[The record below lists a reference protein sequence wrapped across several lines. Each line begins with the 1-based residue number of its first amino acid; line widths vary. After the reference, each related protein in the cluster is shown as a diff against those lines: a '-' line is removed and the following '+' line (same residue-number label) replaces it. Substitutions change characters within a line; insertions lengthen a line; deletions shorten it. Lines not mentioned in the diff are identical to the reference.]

1 MFQRGFLNV
10 LFLCVIAGETWAQ
23 VAQKAQPLSQPDG
36 CLSMQQILRM
46 QQSDL
51 DATRLFLDAQGWNF
65 SGSSQDISYRHMD
78 RDLPY
83 HYISWQHRSSYARL
97 TLYYHPGKEQIVR
110 LEADEQCFRYLLAA
124 FRQADGKNSVGDNT
138 LTTVFKVQNLQVE
151 FIESSYSSNF
161 TIQVL
166 PTLALTREARAQIA
180 AEEAAQRAIQ
190 ERSRRYREALQRGD
204 EAYEAGSYGAARKAY
219 EDARLIEDTEDV
231 RERIE
236 SCGLAE
242 CKKREVRADS
252 AYRAG
257 NYELARNLYYEARPC
272 NANKGNIDTK
282 IRLMESKMKEQQVRK
297 AKDDADELYEAKRY
311 GAARNAYEDLL
322 RIDPGNNHAKSR
334 IETIKSIT
342 QFLYDRSKT
351 VYPYQKENASGLLLW
366 KQSVAESLNR
376 TVSAAPAGSILA
388 DISLRFDTLG
398 RNNSSFRIREGATP
412 DLNAAFQGLIQATVL
427 APPKRRGY
435 FIAAKEDVPMKI
447 QWSSATYSVW
457 SDVGG
462 LRFDR
467 DFPSAIRVDVERY
480 INRNTPKYGDFRI
493 QVKEK
498 KFNDRSY
505 TDLSLVGYKSKAGPG
520 SALYSL
526 LWPGLGTYRASYGA
540 QGKGSAQWFLYCAG
554 TAVLS
559 GLYAKAQYNN
569 YQNATNQAD
578 MDYYY
583 ERANLGYKTALV
595 SGGLA
600 ATIYVHNIFAAF
612 QRGSRNVK
620 DSRALRA
627 RLNNEP
633 ISIHS
638 QAITIP

>member
-1 MFQRGFLNV
+1 MLY
-10 LFLCVIAGETWAQ
+10 LCICTASSWAQ
-23 VAQKAQPLSQPDG
+23 VAQKVQPLPQPDG
-36 CLSMQQILRM
+36 CLSMQQIVRM

-51 DATRLFLDAQGWNF
+51 DATRLFLDALGWNF
-65 SGSSQDISYRHMD
+65 SGSSQDVSYRHMD

-83 HYISWQHRSSYARL
+83 HYINWQHRSSYARL
-97 TLYYHPGKEQIVR
+97 TLFYYPGKEQIVR
-110 LEADEQCFRYLLAA
+110 LEPDEQCFRYLLAA

-161 TIQVL
+161 TIQLL

-180 AEEAAQRAIQ
+180 AEEAAKRAVQ
-190 ERSRRYREALQRGD
+190 ERNRRYREALQRGD
-204 EAYEAGSYGAARKAY
+204 EAYEAGRYGEARKAY

-231 RERIE
+231 QERIE
-236 SCGLAE
+236 SCGQAE

-257 NYELARNLYYEARPC
+257 NYELARTLYYEARPC
-272 NANKGNIDTK
+272 NANKGNIDVK
-282 IRLMESKMKEQQVRK
+282 IRLMESKIKEQQVRK
-297 AKDDADELYEAKRY
+297 AKEYADRLYEAKSY
-311 GAARNAYEDLL
+311 GAARNAYEELL

-334 IETIKSIT
+334 IETIKTIT
-342 QFLYDRSKT
+342 QFLYDRGRT
-351 VYPYQKENASGLLLW
+351 VFAYQEENGSGLLLW
-366 KQSVAESLNR
+366 KRSVAESLNR
-376 TVSAAPAGSILA
+376 TVAASSSGSIRA
-388 DISLRFDTLG
+388 DISLRFDTMG
-398 RNNSSFRIREGATP
+398 RNKSSFRIQEGGTP
-412 DLNAAFQGLIQATVL
+412 DLHAEFQRLVQASVL
-427 APPKRRGY
+427 SPPKKRGY
-435 FIAAKEDVPMKI
+435 FIAAKEDVPI
-447 QWSSATYSVW
+447 NLRWNSESYAVW

-462 LRFDR
+462 LRFDK
-467 DFPSAIRVDVERY
+467 DFPAALKVDVERY
-480 INRNTPKYGDFRI
+480 LNRNTPKYGDFEF
-493 QVKEK
+493 QVKHK
-498 KFNDRSY
+498 ILNDRTT
-505 TDLSLVGYKSKAGPG
+505 TDLQLVDYKSKAGPG

-540 QGKGSAQWFLYCAG
+540 QGKGSAKWFLYCAG

-612 QRGSRNVK
+612 HRGSRNVK

-633 ISIHS
+633 INIHS
-638 QAITIP
+638 QAITLP